1 MSQRKEKY
9 LRRTLE
15 QYDGIARDVDHLNN
29 RVPNIARDLEQVRDR
44 QADMARQRTADM
56 TRIYADV
63 DRAFAKERRKR
74 RRDNRAARRA
84 SLVSLL
90 ALVLAI
96 IALMFIIVERV
107 KLAEREETLEAA
119 AASSAPVCITIQ
131 EIAEIITLEHAQ
143 AAETQAV
150 PMYYC
155 DKIPLTA
162 DEQMELF
169 NAADAFDIW
178 YPLAIAMVEVE
189 TDFRNTA
196 GDGGNSIGYLQV
208 NKNYHAELME
218 QVGATDLWEPRDNFR
233 TGLAYLAQQIERF
246 GDIHKALMAYNMGPS
261 GAAAVWERGIYES
274 EYSQKV
280 MERAEY
286 WAAVMGW

>member
-29 RVPNIARDLEQVRDR
+29 RVPTIARDLDMVKDR
-44 QADMARQRTADM
+44 QAALARQRTEDM
-56 TRIYADV
+56 ARIYTDV
-63 DRAFAKERRKR
+63 DRAFAQERRKR

-84 SLVSLL
+84 NLL
-90 ALVLAI
+90 AFLALIVAIAALVMIVTERAELA
-96 IALMFIIVERV
+96 
-107 KLAEREETLEAA
+107 KEEKAA
-119 AASSAPVCITIQ
+119 AVVKSSAPVCITIQ
-131 EIAEIITLEHAQ
+131 ELAEIVTLEHTT
-143 AAETQAV
+143 AAETPAV
-150 PMYYC
+150 PMYYF
-155 DKIPLTA
+155 DEIPLTA

-178 YPLAIAMVEVE
+178 CPLAIAMVEVE
-189 TDFRNTA
+189 SDFCNTA
-196 GDGGNSIGYLQV
+196 GDGGDSIGYLQV

-246 GDIHKALMAYNMGPS
+246 GDIHKALMAYNMGPT
-261 GAAAVWERGIYES
+261 GASRAWAKGVFTS
-274 EYSQKV
+274 EYSREV
-280 MERAEY
+280 VERADT
-286 WAAVMGW
+286 WASTMGW